1 MLKNNRGEKLTPNQI
16 AKEIIY
22 DALESIFYD
31 IEDKWAL
38 LNSKPTEKEFE
49 EIGRHL
55 EKHRIAIVKKL
66 GLL

>member
-1 MLKNNRGEKLTPNQI
+1 MLKNNKGEKLTPNQI

-22 DALESIFYD
+22 DNLEGIFYD
-31 IEDKWAL
+31 IEEKWAL
-38 LNSKPTEKEFE
+38 INSKPTEKEIE

-55 EKHRIAIVKKL
+55 EKHRIAILKKL

>member
-38 LNSKPTEKEFE
+38 LNSKPT
-49 EIGRHL
+49 
-55 EKHRIAIVKKL
+55 
-66 GLL
+66 